1 MKAKDERTKS
11 ANELFYSIKFIK
23 INALEDFFIDKLLK
37 LRDKEISLIQKRY
50 IVSAFSVLSVWIS
63 PLLI

>member
-1 MKAKDERTKS
+1 MKAKDERTKC

-23 INALEDFFIDKLLK
+23 MSALESFFIDKLLK
-37 LRDKEISLIQKRY
+37 LRDKEVSLMKKRY
-50 IVSAFSVLSVWIS
+50 IVQTFSILSVYIS